1 MNYKFK
7 TKPYKHQL
15 TALEKSW
22 NKENFAYFMEMG
34 TGKTKV
40 LIDNLAMLYD
50 KGKIDG
56 ALIIAPKGVVKT
68 WYEQELPTHLPNHI
82 ENVTVLWQPNITK
95 TQREKLESLFEIET
109 AFHILI
115 MNVESLSTD
124 KGVKFASK
132 FINSHKTLMAID
144 ESTTIKTPTAKRTK
158 NIIDIGKLAK
168 YRRIMTGSP
177 ITKNPLDLYTQC
189 EFLDPWL
196 LDFSSYYAFR
206 NRYAE
211 MKTMHIHGRSIQ
223 VVDKFQ
229 NLGELSETV
238 KQFSYRVLKEDCLD
252 LPDKIFIKRHVS
264 LTPDQKKIYE
274 QMKKAAMAML
284 NGKMTTTMTVLTQLM
299 RLHQI
304 TCGHFIAD
312 DGSTQSVDSNRLNEL
327 MNILEETEGKA
338 IIWANYQLS
347 VGEIIQRIIKEYGPG
362 SVVHYYG
369 KTLPEQRDYA
379 IDAFQKGKA
388 RFFVGTPATGGYGL
402 TPQEDRQDFIRK
414 FQNDPKCRFLIGT
427 PQTGGYGITLTQA
440 NTVIYYSNSY
450 DLEKRLQSEDRAHR
464 IGQKKPVTYVDLIA
478 EDTVDEKIVKALRDK
493 INIASEVMGEELKDW
508 I

>member
-1 MNYKFK
+1 MHVGLYVNLRKKKIMNYKFK
-7 TKPYKHQL
+7 TKPYAHQM

-22 NKENFAYFMEMG
+22 NKETYAYFMEMG

-50 KGKIDG
+50 KGKVDG
-56 ALIIAPKGVVKT
+56 VIIVAPKGVVKT
-68 WYEQELPTHLPNHI
+68 WYEQELPTHLPDHI

-95 TQREKLESLFEIET
+95 KQQEKLETLYEIGT
-109 AFHILI
+109 ALHILV
-115 MNVESLSTD
+115 MNVEALSTD
-124 KGVKFASK
+124 KGVKFARK
-132 FINSHKTLMAID
+132 FLASHRSMMAID
-144 ESTTIKTPTAKRTK
+144 ESTTIKNPSAKRTK
-158 NIIDIGKLAK
+158 NIISLGKHAK

-196 LDFSSYYAFR
+196 LDFASYYAFR

-211 MKTMHIHGRSIQ
+211 MKTMHIRGRSIQ
-223 VVDKFQ
+223 VVHAFQ
-229 NLGELSETV
+229 NLSELSDKV
-238 KQFSYRVLKEDCLD
+238 KNFSYRVLKEDCLD
-252 LPDKIFIKRHVS
+252 LPPKTFMKRHVS
-264 LTPDQKKIYE
+264 LTKDQKKIYE
-274 QMKKAAMAML
+274 QMKKQAMAVL
-284 NGKMTTTMTVLTQLM
+284 NGKVTSTMTVLTQLM

-304 TCGHFIAD
+304 TCGHFTAD
-312 DGSTQSVDSNRLNEL
+312 DGSTQAVESNRLNEL
-327 MNILEETEGKA
+327 MSVLDETEGKA

-347 VGEIIQRIIKEYGPG
+347 VGEIIQKIIKEYGED
-362 SVVHYYG
+362 SYVHYYG
-369 KTLPEQRDYA
+369 
-379 IDAFQKGKA
+379 
-388 RFFVGTPATGGYGL
+388 L
-402 TPQEDRQDFIRK
+402 TSQEERQDNIRK

-464 IGQKKPVTYVDLIA
+464 IGQQKNVTYIDLIA

-493 INIASEVMGEELKDW
+493 INIASEVMGEELKEW

>member
-7 TKPYKHQL
+7 TKPYAHQL

-56 ALIIAPKGVVKT
+56 ALIVAPKGVVKT
-68 WYEQELPTHLPNHI
+68 WYEQELPTHLPDHI
-82 ENVTVLWQPNITK
+82 ENVSVLWQPNITK
-95 TQREKLESLFEIET
+95 GQQEKLESLFEIET
-109 AFHILI
+109 ALHILV
-115 MNVESLSTD
+115 MNVEALSTD
-124 KGVKFASK
+124 KGVKFATK
-132 FINSHKTLMAID
+132 FINSHKALMAID

-158 NIIDIGKLAK
+158 NIIGLGKYAK

-177 ITKNPLDLYTQC
+177 VTKNPLDLYTQC

-211 MKTMHIHGRSIQ
+211 MKTMHVHGRSIQ

-229 NLGELSETV
+229 NLSELSDTV

-252 LPDKIFIKRHVS
+252 LPPKVFIKRHVT
-264 LTPDQKKIYE
+264 LTPEQKKVYE
-274 QMKKAAMAML
+274 QMKKAAIAVL
-284 NGKMTTTMTVLTQLM
+284 NGKVTTTMTVLTQLM

-304 TCGHFIAD
+304 TCGYVAAD
-312 DGSTQSVDSNRLNEL
+312 DGTTQQVESNRLNEL
-327 MNILEETEGKA
+327 MSVLEDTDGKV
-338 IIWANYQLS
+338 IIWANYQMS
-347 VGEIIQRIIKEYGPG
+347 VSEIMQALTKKYGAN
-362 SVVHYYG
+362 SFVHY
-369 KTLPEQRDYA
+369 
-379 IDAFQKGKA
+379 
-388 RFFVGTPATGGYGL
+388 YGL
-402 TPQEDRQDFIRK
+402 TPQEDRQDYIRK
-414 FQNDPKCRFLIGT
+414 FQNDPECRFIIGT

-440 NTVIYYSNSY
+440 NTVIYYSNGY

-464 IGQKKPVTYVDLIA
+464 IGQKKTVTYIDLIA
-478 EDTVDEKIVKALRDK
+478 EDTIDEKIVEALRKK
-493 INIASEVMGEELKDW
+493 INIASEVMGEELKEW